1 MILVLA
7 GTTEGRKIA
16 AALEK
21 EGHRVIASTAT
32 AYGGELLGRTFGGEI
47 ISRPLNSTELLRLI
61 KTKKINRV
69 IDATHP
75 YALEISSNARQAC
88 LKAVVPYE
96 RIERAAVSNL
106 GADNEMIIEVD
117 SFEAAAELASTLT
130 ENDGK
135 IFLTIGS
142 NELHCFAARIDPS
155 RLVARILPV
164 PDSIAKCLALNIQPA
179 NIIAMQGPFD
189 EELNKLMLRRYNA
202 IVLVTKESGMA
213 GGTAE
218 KISAAQSLSIP
229 TILITRPKP

>member
-16 AALEK
+16 TALEK

-47 ISRPLNSTELLRLI
+47 ITRPLNSTELLRLI

-96 RIERAAVSNL
+96 RIERATVSSNL
-106 GADNEMIIEVD
+106 EVDNEMIIEAD
-117 SFEAAAELASTLT
+117 SFEAAAELAITFT
-130 ENDGK
+130 GK
-135 IFLTIGS
+135 IFLAIGS
-142 NELHCFAARIDPS
+142 KKLYCFATRIDPS
-155 RLVARILPV
+155 RLVARILPL
-164 PDSIAKCLALNIQPA
+164 SESLAECLTLGISPA

-189 EELNKLMLRRYNA
+189 EELNKLLLRRYNA
-202 IVLVTKESGMA
+202 VVLVTKESGVA

-218 KISAAQSLSIP
+218 KISAALSLSIP

>member
-1 MILVLA
+1 LILVLA

-32 AYGGELLGRTFGGEI
+32 TYGGELLRSTFGGVI
-47 ISRPLNSTELLRLI
+47 ISRPLNSIELLRLI
-61 KTKKINRV
+61 KTKKIEKV

-88 LKAVVPYE
+88 LKAAVPYE
-96 RIERAAVSNL
+96 RIERTTVSNL
-106 GADNEMIIEVD
+106 DVDNEMIIEAD
-117 SFEAAAELASTLT
+117 NFEVAAELATT
-130 ENDGK
+130 FTGNYGK
-135 IFLTIGS
+135 IFLAIGS
-142 NELHCFAARIDPS
+142 NKLHCFAARIDSS
-155 RLVARILPV
+155 RLVARVLPV

-189 EELNKLMLRRYNA
+189 EELNKLLLRRYNA
-202 IVLVTKESGMA
+202 VVLVTKESGVA